1 MEYKQIFAELDA
13 IAAESFD
20 EGTQYFNAR
29 ERENYE
35 KLCAELDAIFAE
47 PASEDTHRTIT
58 VKVDTPTRDVH
69 ALLDAYQERVAENA
83 KQAEIM
89 ETDIYSDINTYG
101 FAKGMVLTSVK
112 IEAVI
117 DWLDLRFTVDPAVCS
132 FHKAPEARSHI
143 KAFLTRET
151 GTRHYIKPDDSDV
164 TQDGESFTIR
174 LHDIRNAKDLR
185 RITDLLKV
193 KYGAQYDAM
202 TIEAIELSLDLYN
215 ARNTALLVALHKSML
230 YSEDASKFR
239 IYKTK
244 GTQRSIPTSPSELV
258 ELLNEGYNIGM
269 GDHRTD
275 GFCIRAYFKRT
286 DKGGLVL
293 PSTEHRLRFEVT
305 LTKSVF
311 KHDGVDCHLKNL
323 SQIITHGFKKVR
335 FTKLS
340 KHATTEERFAYR
352 HEVQPFGKEQPI
364 AISRSRHQR
373 TLPDGIEVHSQLNE
387 ARKTAV
393 RSLSKKF

>member
-1 MEYKQIFAELDA
+1 M
-13 IAAESFD
+13 
-20 EGTQYFNAR
+20 
-29 ERENYE
+29 
-35 KLCAELDAIFAE
+35 
-47 PASEDTHRTIT
+47 EDTRFFNVREQEETEWLLAEVDAMISELSNDGGHHA
-58 VKVDTPTRDVH
+58 VKTDTPTKGVH
-69 ALLDAYQERVAENA
+69 AFLDAYQERVAENA

-89 ETDIYSDINTYG
+89 ETEIYSDINTYG

-132 FHKAPEARSHI
+132 FHRAPEARSHI

-151 GTRHYIKPDDSDV
+151 GTRHYIKPNELDV
-164 TQDGESFTIR
+164 TQDGDSFTIR

-185 RITDLLKV
+185 QITGLLEAR
-193 KYGAQYDAM
+193 YGARYGAM
-202 TIEAIELSLDLYN
+202 SIDAIELSLDLYG

-230 YSEDASKFR
+230 YAEDARKFR
-239 IYKTK
+239 IYKTR
-244 GTQRSIPTSPSELV
+244 GTKRSIPTSPSELV

-275 GFCIRAYFKRT
+275 ELCIRAYFKRT
-286 DKGGLVL
+286 DKGGLAL
-293 PSTEHRLRFEVT
+293 PLTEHRLRFEVT
-305 LTKSVF
+305 LTKSAF
-311 KHDGVDCHLKNL
+311 EHDGVDCHLKNL
-323 SQIITHGFKKVR
+323 SKITTHGFKKLR

-340 KHATTEERFAYR
+340 KHATAEERFAYR

-373 TLPDGIEVHSQLNE
+373 ALPDGIEVHSQLNE

-393 RSLSKKF
+393 RSLAKRF

>member
-1 MEYKQIFAELDA
+1 M
-13 IAAESFD
+13 
-20 EGTQYFNAR
+20 
-29 ERENYE
+29 
-35 KLCAELDAIFAE
+35 
-47 PASEDTHRTIT
+47 EDTRFFNVREQEETEWLLAEVDAMISELCNDGGYQA
-58 VKVDTPTRDVH
+58 VKTDTPTKEVH
-69 ALLDAYQERVAENA
+69 AFLDAYQLRVAENA

-89 ETDIYSDINTYG
+89 ETEIYSDINTYG
-101 FAKGMVLTSVK
+101 FAKGMVLTSGK

-117 DWLDLRFTVDPAVCS
+117 DWLDLRFTVAPAVCS
-132 FHKAPEARSHI
+132 FHRAPEARSHI

-151 GTRHYIKPDDSDV
+151 GTRHYIKPDESDV
-164 TQDGESFTIR
+164 TQDGGSFTIR

-185 RITDLLKV
+185 QITGLLEAQ
-193 KYGAQYDAM
+193 YGARNDTM
-202 TIEAIELSLDLYN
+202 TIEAIELSLDFYG

-230 YSEDASKFR
+230 YAEDARKFR

-244 GTQRSIPTSPSELV
+244 GTKRSIPTSPSELV

-275 GFCIRAYFKRT
+275 ELCIRAYFKRT
-286 DKGGLVL
+286 DKGGLAL

-311 KHDGVDCHLKNL
+311 EHDGVDCYLNNL
-323 SQIITHGFKKVR
+323 SKIITHGFKKVR

-340 KHATTEERFAYR
+340 KHATPEERFAYR
-352 HEVQPFGKEQPI
+352 NEVQPFGKEQSI

-373 TLPDGIEVHSQLNE
+373 ALPDGIEVHSKLNE

-393 RSLSKKF
+393 RSLAKKF

>member
-1 MEYKQIFAELDA
+1 MEDTSFFNMREQEETERLLAELDA
-13 IAAESFD
+13 MISE
-20 EGTQYFNAR
+20 
-29 ERENYE
+29 
-35 KLCAELDAIFAE
+35 LCNDGE
-47 PASEDTHRTIT
+47 PQA
-58 VKVDTPTRDVH
+58 VKADTPMKDVH
-69 ALLDAYQERVAENA
+69 AFLDAYQERVAENA

-89 ETDIYSDINTYG
+89 ETEIYSDINTYG

-117 DWLDLRFTVDPAVCS
+117 DWLDLRFTVDPAECS
-132 FHKAPEARSHI
+132 FHRAPEARSHI

-151 GTRHYIKPDDSDV
+151 GTRHYIKPDASDV

-174 LHDIRNAKDLR
+174 LHDIRNEKDLR
-185 RITDLLKV
+185 RITGLLEAQ
-193 KYGAQYDAM
+193 YGARYDTM
-202 TIEAIELSLDLYN
+202 SIDAIELSLDLYG
-215 ARNTALLVALHKSML
+215 ARNTGLLVALHKSML
-230 YSEDASKFR
+230 YSEDADKFR

-244 GTQRSIPTSPSELV
+244 LTKRSIPTSPSELV
-258 ELLNEGYNIGM
+258 ELLNEGYNIGV

-275 GFCIRAYFKRT
+275 ELCIRAYFKRT
-286 DKGGLVL
+286 DKGGLAL

-311 KHDGVDCHLKNL
+311 EHDGVDYCLNNL
-323 SQIITHGFKKVR
+323 SQIITHGLKKLR

-340 KHATTEERFAYR
+340 KHATPEERFAYR
-352 HEVQPFGKEQPI
+352 HEVQPFGKEQPV

-393 RSLSKKF
+393 RSLAKKF